1 MTPKCPA
8 RFFLGC
14 SGSVCSQATYSILNR
29 SRQSYSTGPSP
40 AQSYNPGYSGGSG
53 GANRAFPQY
62 SVYGSESLLTI
73 KPLLPSFKP
82 AGGDGIALDKRG
94 KIMLGFTPAASDGT
108 RFLWDQQI
116 QMALSVE
123 EVGLIVNQ
131 LPAHPVELSRSGS
144 QGEGGTAEGMM
155 TGVPDKVLTISP
167 GEGAMVTFALDYVL
181 DGVGGQISQLDTN
194 SVNAPMEV
202 IAQAGEF
209 EVVKLILQQSIP
221 YLVGW
226 PSMMDIAVG
235 NAVRAGRSGAGGYG
249 K

>member
-8 RFFLGC
+8 
-14 SGSVCSQATYSILNR
+14 
-29 SRQSYSTGPSP
+29 RQSYSTGPSP

-144 QGEGGTAEGMM
+144 QGEGGTAEGTM

-209 EVVKLILQQSIP
+209 EVSDYAGQASGLFNNMRAPASLLTGALLGATFSLSPVAGDVPWLKLLK
-221 YLVGW
+221 
-226 PSMMDIAVG
+226 
-235 NAVRAGRSGAGGYG
+235 RAPQV
-249 K
+249 